1 MNYEEVIIFERVYI
15 RRRWWQNQR
24 PSPPPGEN
32 PGGNQGRN
40 NEANRIHGQA
50 QNLNPQNEGFSA
62 GLIYFKWII
71 FL

>member
-32 PGGNQGRN
+32 PGGNQGHS
-40 NEANRIHGQA
+40 IHGQA
-50 QNLNPQNEGFSA
+50 QNLNPQNEGF
-62 GLIYFKWII
+62 
-71 FL
+71 